1 LIGQGILTAL
11 AQISADELDVAF
23 DRIEVKAASTDQSP
37 NEGVT
42 SGSRSVVE
50 SGMALRHAC
59 AAIKQIFLSV
69 IAQRTGVSIEQIRV
83 VDGAFI
89 GPGGEIGSYWADSNE
104 GLLECEAPEKVEL
117 KKADTRAV
125 SGSIA
130 ERIDLPDKIFGV
142 PRFIHDLRLPGM
154 KFARIIR
161 PSARGARL
169 VAAPSAPPETSLV
182 VSGNFV
188 AVVAD
193 SEAAADTA
201 AAKLAAKISWE
212 TKATLPDQAELRTF
226 LRTTPAET
234 TSSAHRDGATA
245 ATRTHQFEFFRPYL
259 CHASIGLCCAV
270 ACFRDGRIEV
280 WSHSQSIFEL
290 RRDIALSLQLEL
302 ENVVVH
308 HSEGAGCYGH
318 NGADDVTFDACLIAT
333 HHPSVPIR
341 VQWGRADELG
351 WAPFSPA
358 MLVEVEAGI
367 DQRGDIVGWRQD
379 IYGNGHL
386 LRPGNFAVPS
396 LLAASEMTGRFEIPV
411 SKNPP
416 MSNGGGA
423 DRNAVPI
430 YRTGALDV
438 NVHRMLEMPLRTSSL
453 RGLGAMI
460 NVFAIESTMDELAA
474 ACDRDP
480 VAYRLDHLDDQRGR
494 CVIETVV
501 EMAGPR
507 DGSVGEG
514 YGRGLGFAQY
524 KGLSAY
530 CAVIAD
536 IEAAEEI
543 LVRRLWI
550 AVDAGEII
558 NPEGAAHQ
566 IEGGA
571 IQACS
576 IALKEAVQFDRQGVI
591 SNSWERY
598 PILRFK
604 EVPQVITKLLPRPDL
619 PPYGVGECSLG
630 PTVAAIAN
638 AIHDALGIRPRAM
651 PFTAENLSAEM
662 AG

>member
-1 LIGQGILTAL
+1 
-11 AQISADELDVAF
+11 V
-23 DRIEVKAASTDQSP
+23 
-37 NEGVT
+37 
-42 SGSRSVVE
+42 
-50 SGMALRHAC
+50 
-59 AAIKQIFLSV
+59 
-69 IAQRTGVSIEQIRV
+69 
-83 VDGAFI
+83 
-89 GPGGEIGSYWADSNE
+89 
-104 GLLECEAPEKVEL
+104 
-117 KKADTRAV
+117 
-125 SGSIA
+125 
-130 ERIDLPDKIFGV
+130 FGV

-154 KFARIIR
+154 KFARVIR
-161 PSARGARL
+161 PSSRGARL
-169 VAAPSAPPETSLV
+169 ISAPEAPPETSLV

-188 AVVAD
+188 AVVGD
-193 SEAAADTA
+193 SETAADTA
-201 AAKLAAKISWE
+201 AAKLAPKISWE
-212 TKATLPDQAELRTF
+212 TKATLPDQADLRKF
-226 LRTTPAET
+226 LRTMPAET
-234 TSSAHRDGATA
+234 TSSGHRDGATA
-245 ATRTHQFEFFRPYL
+245 ATQTHKFEFFRPYVS
-259 CHASIGLCCAV
+259 HASIGLCCAV
-270 ACFRDGRIEV
+270 ACFRDGRMEA

-290 RRDIALSLQLEL
+290 RRDIALSLGLEL

-308 HSEGAGCYGH
+308 HTEGAGCYGH
-318 NGADDVTFDACLIAT
+318 NGADDVAFDACLIAY
-333 HHPSVPIR
+333 HHPMVPIR
-341 VQWGRADELG
+341 VQWGREDELG
-351 WAPFSPA
+351 WGPCSPA
-358 MLVEVEAGI
+358 MLVEVEAGV
-367 DQRGDIVGWRQD
+367 DEHGDIVGWRQD

-416 MSNGGGA
+416 IAKGGGA

-430 YRTGALDV
+430 YGTGGLDV

-460 NVFAIESTMDELAA
+460 NVFAIESTINELAA
-474 ACDRDP
+474 AYNRDP

-494 CVIETVV
+494 DVIEAVV
-501 EMAGPR
+501 DMAGPR
-507 DGSVGEG
+507 DSSAGEG

-576 IALKEAVQFDRQGVI
+576 IALKEAVQFDRQGI
-591 SNSWERY
+591 TSNSWERY

-604 EVPQVITKLLPRPDL
+604 EVPQVITKLLPRPNL
-619 PPYGVGECSLG
+619 PPYGVAECSLG

-638 AIHDALGIRPRAM
+638 AIHDALGIRPRSM

-662 AG
+662 DD